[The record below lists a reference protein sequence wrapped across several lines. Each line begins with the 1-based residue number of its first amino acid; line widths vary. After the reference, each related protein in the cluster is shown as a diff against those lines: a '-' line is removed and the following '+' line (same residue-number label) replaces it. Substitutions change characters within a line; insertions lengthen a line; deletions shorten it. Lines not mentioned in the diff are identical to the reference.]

1 MIKKTILLCVFV
13 FTINNLVAQENIVK
27 VGAIV
32 GDVGLQYERSLSEHF
47 SLVGQ
52 VGYSRIVVS
61 VNNVEN
67 TSNGLGYYIEGRYYF
82 SSNKD
87 LMEGWHI
94 GPYFN
99 SLHTKDNNV
108 KRSVSSLGITGGYQ
122 WVLDSHI
129 TIGVFLGVGT
139 LNFDSDNNLEEFFD
153 GKGILPNLGLTLGY
167 NF

>member
-13 FTINNLVAQENIVK
+13 FTVNSLVAQENIVK
-27 VGAIV
+27 ASTIIGNLGV
-32 GDVGLQYERSLSEHF
+32 QYERSLSEHF

-52 VGYSRIVVS
+52 VGYSKIIAT
-61 VNNVEN
+61 VNNVDN
-67 TSNGLGYYIEGRYYF
+67 TSNGIGYYIEGRYYF
-82 SSNKD
+82 SSNND

-99 SLHTKDNNV
+99 SLNTKANNI
-108 KRSVSSLGITGGYQ
+108 KRNATSLGITGGYQ
-122 WVLDSHI
+122 WVFDSHI
-129 TIGVFLGVGT
+129 TIGVIFGAGT

-153 GKGILPNLGLTLGY
+153 GKGIFPNLGLTIGY